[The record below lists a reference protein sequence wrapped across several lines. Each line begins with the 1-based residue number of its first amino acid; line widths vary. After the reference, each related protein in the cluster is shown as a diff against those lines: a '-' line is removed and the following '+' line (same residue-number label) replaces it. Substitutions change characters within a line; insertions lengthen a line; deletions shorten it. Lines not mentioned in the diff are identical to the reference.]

1 MSLILHK
8 NVKIR
13 IHKKLK
19 PTYLLTNKT
28 KRMSFKAKKTAL
40 CVGLCFLGIVGAQQA
55 SAAIETVAAVQQTK
69 QASGHVADSQ
79 GPLIG
84 ATVMEKGTSNG
95 TMTDLNGDF
104 SLNVKPGATLIVS
117 YVGYVTQE
125 VRVGDN
131 SNLYITLKEDGHVV
145 NEVVVIGYGSQ
156 RRESVTGSVAN
167 IGGEKLNQV
176 AASNAA
182 QALQGRVAGVLMTQT
197 SSKPGEE
204 MQIRIRGQ
212 RSLSASNDPLIVLDG
227 IPFMGQLSDINPADI
242 KSMDILKDA
251 SATAIYGS
259 RGANGVIII
268 TTVKGAQGSP
278 AKVTYNGYVSFKKVF
293 HKYPMMDGPTFSK
306 FRKYAGLYQNSLDED
321 DATNTDWQD
330 LYYETGV
337 SHNHDVSVAGGTNG
351 GSYSFGA
358 GYYHDESVVPT
369 EGYNRISIRGN
380 FDQKVGEWFRFG
392 LSTNTSYRET
402 KGVNDMYGVLSK
414 SPLASPY
421 DQNGNLKRYVTLP
434 ADDQSVV
441 TKETVKRDKDV
452 WLNENK
458 GIGTYNTL
466 FAELKCPWVEGLSY
480 RVNVGLNFRSSKG
493 GNFTGTGVNNKDA
506 NAING
511 GGISEN
517 QTRNWTV
524 ENLITYDNT
533 FAEKHNINIVGMYS
547 AEQTTYESTGAS
559 AQDIPADYFQY
570 FALDKATGQANL
582 TGYNYW
588 QSGLM
593 SWMGR
598 VMYSYD
604 NKYMISAALR
614 SDASSRLAKGHQW
627 HTYPAVSAGW
637 NIAREEFMSDLTW
650 IDNLK
655 LRVGFGETSNQS
667 ISPYSTLGGLAV
679 RNYNFGNGTNYKAGY
694 YVNALPNPELGWEYS
709 KTWNFGLD
717 FSLFKGRLYGSL
729 EYYIQ
734 KTNDILLDVSM
745 PSTSGVSSFTG
756 NIGNTENKGFEL
768 TLNGIILDNKNGWY
782 WDAGINLYL
791 NRNKLTKLTGADV
804 IKPDGTKEPERDEAN
819 RWFVGH
825 PIDVIYDYE
834 YDGLWNESDV
844 YEVTL
849 PDGTKTTN
857 FAILE
862 PGGNLGM
869 IKVKYND
876 DVLDANGVPT
886 RAIGADDRRIQDM
899 EPDLIGGF
907 NTTVAYKGFDLT
919 MIGAFQ
925 IGGKL
930 ISAIHSSNGYL
941 NMLTGRRGQLD
952 VDYWTEE
959 NTGAKYPKPGGI
971 ISSDNPKYGSTLGY
985 FNAGYL
991 KVRAITLGYSFDNL
1005 KAIKDL
1011 GISRLRLY
1019 ATVQNPFVLFSP
1031 YNNESG
1037 LDPETNSWAN
1047 QNTAVAYGEYSGKHR
1062 MPIVGYNTPAT
1073 RNFMFGLNVT
1083 F

>member
-1 MSLILHK
+1 
-8 NVKIR
+8 
-13 IHKKLK
+13 
-19 PTYLLTNKT
+19 
-28 KRMSFKAKKTAL
+28 MSFKAKKTAL
-40 CVGLCFLGIVGAQQA
+40 CVGLCFLGILSAQEA
-55 SAAIETVAAVQQTK
+55 SAVTESVTSVQQTK
-69 QASGHVADSQ
+69 QATGRVSDSQ

-95 TMTDLNGDF
+95 TVTDFNGNF
-104 SLNVKPGATLIVS
+104 SLNVKPGATLVIS
-117 YVGYVTQE
+117 YVGYESQE
-125 VRVGDN
+125 IKAGDN
-131 SNLYITLKEDGHVV
+131 LRVELKEDGHVV
-145 NEVVVIGYGSQ
+145 NEVVVIGYGTQ
-156 RRESVTGSVAN
+156 RREAVTGSVAN
-167 IGGEKLNQV
+167 IGGEKLNQI
-176 AASNAA
+176 AATNAA

-197 SSKPGEE
+197 GSKPGDE

-227 IPFMGQLSDINPADI
+227 IPFMGVLSDINPADI

-268 TTVKGAQGSP
+268 TTVKGSQGAP
-278 AKVTYNGYVSFKKVF
+278 AKVSYNGYVSFKKVF
-293 HKYPMMDGPTFSK
+293 KKYPMMDGPTFSK
-306 FRKYAGLYQNSLDED
+306 FRQYAGLYQNSLDEND
-321 DATNTDWQD
+321 NTNTDWQD
-330 LYYETGV
+330 LYYQTGV

-369 EGYNRISIRGN
+369 EGYDRVSVRGN
-380 FDQKVGEWFRFG
+380 FDQMVGKYFRFG
-392 LSTNTSYRET
+392 LSTNNSYRKT
-402 KGVNDMYGVLSK
+402 QGVNDMYGVLSK

-421 DQNGNLKRYVTLP
+421 DENGNLKRYISLP

-441 TKETVKRDKDV
+441 TKETVERDKDV

-458 GIGTYNTL
+458 GIGSYNTL
-466 FAELKCPWVEGLSY
+466 FGEVKCPWVEGLSY
-480 RVNVGLNFRSSKG
+480 RINIGLNFRSSKG

-506 NAING
+506 NAVNG

-517 QTRNWTV
+517 QTRNWAV
-524 ENLITYDNT
+524 ENLLTYDHI
-533 FAEKHNINIVGMYS
+533 FAEKHNVNVVAMYS

-570 FALDKATGQANL
+570 YALDKAVGQANL

-637 NIAREEFMSDLTW
+637 NISREQFMENLTW

-655 LRVGFGETSNQS
+655 LRVGYGETSNQS
-667 ISPYSTLGGLAV
+667 INPYSTLGGLAV
-679 RNYNFGNGTNYKAGY
+679 RNYNFGSTYKAGY

-717 FSLFKGRLYGSL
+717 FSLFSGRLYGSF
-729 EYYIQ
+729 EYYTQ
-734 KTNDILLDVSM
+734 KTNDILLDVSL
-745 PSTSGVSSFTG
+745 PSTSGVSSYTG
-756 NIGNTENKGFEL
+756 NIGNTENKGWEL
-768 TLNGIILDNKNGWY
+768 TLNGIIIDNKNGWN
-782 WDAGINLYL
+782 WEAGINLYQ
-791 NRNKLTKLTGADV
+791 NRNKLTKLTGALDENGNPV
-804 IKPDGTKEPERDEAN
+804 PDKGN
-819 RWFVGH
+819 RWFIGY
-825 PIDVIYDYE
+825 PIDVIYDYK
-834 YDGLWNESDV
+834 YIGLWQAGEEAQMN
-844 YEVTL
+844 
-849 PDGTKTTN
+849 
-857 FAILE
+857 ILE
-862 PGGNLGM
+862 PGGNIGM
-869 IKVKYND
+869 IKVAHDKA
-876 DVLDANGVPT
+876 LDANGNPT
-886 RAIGADDRRIQDM
+886 RQIGEDDREVMSM

-907 NTTVAYKGFDLT
+907 NTTVSYKGFDLT
-919 MIGAFQ
+919 VIGAFQ
-925 IGGKL
+925 VGGKL
-930 ISAIHSSNGYL
+930 ISAIHSANGYL

-952 VDYWTEE
+952 VDYWTEQ

-971 ISSDNPKYGSTLGY
+971 QSGDNPKYGSTLGY
-985 FNAGYL
+985 FDAGYL
-991 KVRAITLGYSFDNL
+991 KVRAITLGYNFDNL
-1005 KAIKDL
+1005 KAVKDF

-1019 ATVQNPFVLFSP
+1019 ATIQNPFVLFSP
-1031 YNNESG
+1031 FNNESG
-1037 LDPETNSWAN
+1037 LDPETNSYAN
-1047 QNTAVAYGEYSGKHR
+1047 QNTAVGIDGYTGKHR
-1062 MPIVGYNTPAT
+1062 MPIVGYNTPST
-1073 RNFMFGLNVT
+1073 RNFIFGLNVT

>member
-1 MSLILHK
+1 
-8 NVKIR
+8 
-13 IHKKLK
+13 
-19 PTYLLTNKT
+19 
-28 KRMSFKAKKTAL
+28 MSFKAKKTAL
-40 CVGLCFLGIVGAQQA
+40 FVGLCFLSMISAQQA
-55 SAAIETVAAVQQTK
+55 SAATESVASVQQTK
-69 QASGHVADSQ
+69 QATGHVADSQ

-84 ATVMEKGTSNG
+84 ATVLEKGTTNG
-95 TMTDLNGDF
+95 TITDFDGNF
-104 SLNVKPGATLIVS
+104 SLNVKPGATLVIS
-117 YVGYVTQE
+117 YVGYVSQE
-125 VRVGDN
+125 VKAGDN
-131 SNLYITLKEDGHVV
+131 IRVSLKEDGHLV
-145 NEVVVIGYGSQ
+145 NEVVVIGYGTQ
-156 RRESVTGSVAN
+156 RREAVTGSVAN

-176 AASNAA
+176 AATNAA

-227 IPFMGQLSDINPADI
+227 IPFMGQLSDINPTDI

-268 TTVKGAQGSP
+268 TTVKGAQGTP
-278 AKVTYNGYVSFKKVF
+278 AKVSYNGYVSFKKVF
-293 HKYPMMDGPTFSK
+293 HKYPMMDGPTFAK
-306 FRKYAGLYQNSLDED
+306 FRQYAGKYQNSLDESD
-321 DATNTDWQD
+321 NTNTDWQD
-330 LYYETGV
+330 LYYQTGV
-337 SHNHDVSVAGGTNG
+337 SHNHDVSIAGGTNG

-369 EGYNRISIRGN
+369 EGYDRISIRGN
-380 FDQKVGEWFRFG
+380 FDQKVGDWFRFG
-392 LSTNTSYRET
+392 LSTNNSYR
-402 KGVNDMYGVLSK
+402 KNQGVNDMYGVLSK

-421 DQNGNLKRYVTLP
+421 DENGNIKRYISLP

-441 TKETVKRDKDV
+441 TKETVERDKDV
-452 WLNENK
+452 WLNETK

-466 FAELKCPWVEGLSY
+466 FAELKCPWIEGLSY
-480 RVNVGLNFRSSKG
+480 RINVGLNFRSSKG

-506 NAING
+506 NAVNG

-517 QTRNWTV
+517 QTRNWAV
-524 ENLITYDNT
+524 ENLLTYDRT
-533 FAEKHNINIVGMYS
+533 FAEKHNLNVVAMYS
-547 AEQTTYESTGAS
+547 AEQTVYESTGAS
-559 AQDIPADYFQY
+559 VQNIPADYFQY
-570 FALDKATGQANL
+570 FALDKAVGQVNL
-582 TGYNYW
+582 NNYNYW
-588 QSGLM
+588 KSGLV

-637 NIAREEFMSDLTW
+637 NIAREEFMESTKTW
-650 IDNLK
+650 LDNLK
-655 LRVGFGETSNQS
+655 LRIGYGETSNQS
-667 ISPYSTLGGLAV
+667 INPYSTLGGLAV
-679 RNYNFGNGTNYKAGY
+679 RNYNFGDTYKAGY

-717 FSLFKGRLYGSL
+717 FSLFNGRLSGSF
-729 EYYIQ
+729 EYYTQ
-734 KTNDILLDVSM
+734 KTNDILLDVSL
-745 PSTSGVSSFTG
+745 PSTSGVSSYVG
-756 NIGNTENKGFEL
+756 NIGNTENKGWEL
-768 TLNGIILDNKNGWY
+768 TLNGIIIDNKNGWN
-782 WDAGINLYL
+782 WEAGINLYQ
-791 NRNKLTKLTGADV
+791 NRNKLTKLTGALDENGDPV
-804 IKPDGTKEPERDEAN
+804 PDKAN
-819 RWFVGH
+819 RWFIGY
-825 PIDVIYDYE
+825 PIDVIYDYK
-834 YDGLWNESDV
+834 YIGLWQAGEEEQMKV
-844 YEVTL
+844 
-849 PDGTKTTN
+849 
-857 FAILE
+857 LE
-862 PGGNLGM
+862 PGGNVGM
-869 IKVKYND
+869 IKVAHD
-876 DVLDANGVPT
+876 RALDANGNPT
-886 RAIGADDRRIQDM
+886 RQIGEDDREVMSM

-907 NTTVAYKGFDLT
+907 NTTVGYKGFDLT
-919 MIGAFQ
+919 VIGAFQ

-930 ISAIHSSNGYL
+930 ISAIHSANGYL

-952 VDYWTEE
+952 VDYWTEQ

-971 ISSDNPKYGSTLGY
+971 QSGDNPKYGSTLGY

-991 KVRAITLGYSFDNL
+991 KFRAITLGYNFDNL

-1031 YNNESG
+1031 FNNESG
-1037 LDPETNSWAN
+1037 LDPETNSFAT
-1047 QNTAVAYGEYSGKHR
+1047 QNTAVGIDGYTGKHK

-1073 RNFMFGLNVT
+1073 RNFIFGLNVT

>member
-1 MSLILHK
+1 MRTFKSLEKPLVLLFLLCLFPLGALAQSI
-8 NVKIR
+8 VKGTV
-13 IHKKLK
+13 KDE
-19 PTYLLTNKT
+19 
-28 KRMSFKAKKTAL
+28 
-40 CVGLCFLGIVGAQQA
+40 VGEPVIA
-55 SAAIETVAAVQQTK
+55 AAIRVIGTQTGCVTDVNGQFSIETQRNAQ
-69 QASGHVADSQ
+69 
-79 GPLIG
+79 L
-84 ATVMEKGTSNG
+84 E
-95 TMTDLNGDF
+95 
-104 SLNVKPGATLIVS
+104 VS
-117 YVGYVTQE
+117 CIGYVTQ
-125 VRVGDN
+125 RVNVQGRQN
-131 SNLYITLKEDGHVV
+131 IIITLVED
-145 NEVVVIGYGSQ
+145 NTTLNDVVVIGYGTQ
-156 RRESVTGSVAN
+156 RREAVTGSVVN
-167 IGGEKLNQV
+167 VGGEQLNQI
-176 AASNAA
+176 AATNAA

-197 SSKPGEE
+197 SSKPGAE

-227 IPFMGQLSDINPADI
+227 IPFMGQLSDINPTDI

-268 TTVKGAQGSP
+268 TTEKGAMGSP

-306 FRKYAGLYQNSLDED
+306 FRQYANLYKNSEDESD
-321 DATNTDWQD
+321 DTNTDWQD
-330 LYYETGV
+330 LYYQTGV
-337 SHNHDVSVAGGTNG
+337 GHSHDVSVAGGTNG

-369 EGYNRISIRGN
+369 EGYDRVSVRGN
-380 FDQKVGEWFRFG
+380 FDQKVGKWFRFG
-392 LSTNTSYRET
+392 LTTNNSYRMTE
-402 KGVNDMYGVLSK
+402 GVNNIYGVLSMT
-414 SPLASPY
+414 PLASPY
-421 DQNGNLKRYVTLP
+421 DKDGNLKRYVALP
-434 ADDQSVV
+434 ADDQAVI
-441 TKETVKRDKDV
+441 TKETVKRDKNV

-458 GIGTYNTL
+458 GIGSYNT
-466 FAELKCPWVEGLSY
+466 FFGEVTCPWVEGLSY
-480 RVNVGLNFRSSKG
+480 RINVGLNFRSSKG
-493 GNFTGTGVNNKDA
+493 GNFTGTGVNNKDP
-506 NAING
+506 NAVNG

-524 ENLITYDNT
+524 ENLINFDRT
-533 FAEKHNINIVGMYS
+533 FADVHNINVVGMYS

-559 AQDIPADYFQY
+559 AQNIPADYFQY
-570 FALDKATGQANL
+570 YALDKATGQSNL
-582 TGYNYW
+582 NNYNYW

-604 NKYMISAALR
+604 NKYMLSLALR

-627 HTYPAVSAGW
+627 HTYPAISAGW
-637 NIAREEFMSDLTW
+637 NIARESFMENLTW

-655 LRVGFGETSNQS
+655 LRIGYGETSNQS
-667 ISPYSTLGGLAV
+667 INPYSTLGGLAV

-694 YVNALPNPELGWEYS
+694 YVNALPNPELGWEFS

-717 FSLFKGRLYGSL
+717 FSFFNGRLSGSI
-729 EYYIQ
+729 EYYTQ

-745 PSTSGVSSFTG
+745 PSTSGVSSYTG
-756 NIGNTENKGFEL
+756 NIGNTENKGFEF
-768 TLNGIILDNKNGWY
+768 TLNGIIIDNKNGWH
-782 WDAGINLYL
+782 WDAGINLYA
-791 NRNKLTKLTGADV
+791 NRNKLTKLTGALDENG
-804 IKPDGTKEPERDEAN
+804 KPAPDEAN

-834 YDGLWNESDV
+834 YDGLWNAEDV
-844 YEVTL
+844 YEVTDK
-849 PDGTKTTN
+849 DGNKTTN

-876 DVLDANGVPT
+876 DVLDENGVPT
-886 RAIGADDRRIQDM
+886 REIGAKDRRIMSM
-899 EPDLIGGF
+899 EPKLLGGF
-907 NTTVAYKGFDLT
+907 HTTVGYKGFDLT

-941 NMLTGRRGQLD
+941 NMLTGRRGQID
-952 VDYWTEE
+952 VDYWTED

-971 ISSDNPKYGSTLGY
+971 TSSDNPKYGSTLGY
-985 FNAGYL
+985 FDAGYL
-991 KVRAITLGYSFDNL
+991 KIRAITLGYNFTNL
-1005 KAIKDL
+1005 RAIKDF

-1031 YNNESG
+1031 FNNESG

-1047 QNTAVAYGEYSGKHR
+1047 ENTAVAYGEYSGKHR
-1062 MPIVGYNTPAT
+1062 MPIVGYNTPST
-1073 RNFMFGLNVT
+1073 RNFMIGVNVT

>member
-1 MSLILHK
+1 
-8 NVKIR
+8 
-13 IHKKLK
+13 
-19 PTYLLTNKT
+19 
-28 KRMSFKAKKTAL
+28 MSFKAKKTAL
-40 CVGLCFLGIVGAQQA
+40 CVGLCFMGMISAQQA
-55 SAAIETVAAVQQTK
+55 SAATESVASVQQTK
-69 QASGHVADSQ
+69 QATGHVADSQ

-84 ATVMEKGTSNG
+84 ATVMEKGTNNG
-95 TMTDLNGDF
+95 TVTDFNGNF
-104 SLNVKPGATLIVS
+104 SLNVKPGATLVIS
-117 YVGYVTQE
+117 YVGYESQE
-125 VRVGDN
+125 IKAGDN
-131 SNLYITLKEDGHVV
+131 VVVNLKEDGHLV
-145 NEVVVIGYGSQ
+145 NEVVVIGYGTQ
-156 RRESVTGSVAN
+156 RREAVTGSVAN
-167 IGGEKLNQV
+167 IGGEKLNQI

-197 SSKPGEE
+197 SSKPGAE

-212 RSLSASNDPLIVLDG
+212 RSLTASNDPLIVLDG
-227 IPFMGQLSDINPADI
+227 IPFMGNLSDINPADI

-268 TTVKGAQGSP
+268 TTVKGSQGAP
-278 AKVTYNGYVSFKKVF
+278 AKVTYNGYVSFKKIF
-293 HKYPMMDGPTFSK
+293 KKYPMMDGPTFSK
-306 FRKYAGLYQNSLDED
+306 FRQAAGLYQNSLDENEN
-321 DATNTDWQD
+321 TNTDWQD
-330 LYYETGV
+330 LYYQTGV
-337 SHNHDVSVAGGTNG
+337 GHNHDVSVAGGTNG

-369 EGYNRISIRGN
+369 EQYNRISVRGN

-392 LSTNTSYRET
+392 LNTNNSYNKTE
-402 KGVNDMYGVLSK
+402 GVNDMYGVLSK

-421 DQNGNLKRYVTLP
+421 DENGNLKRYISLP

-452 WLNENK
+452 WLNETK
-458 GIGTYNTL
+458 GIGSYNTL
-466 FAELKCPWVEGLSY
+466 FGEVKCPWVEGLSY
-480 RVNVGLNFRSSKG
+480 RINIGLNFRSSKG

-506 NAING
+506 NAVNG

-517 QTRNWTV
+517 QTRNWAV
-524 ENLITYDNT
+524 ENLITFDRT
-533 FAEKHNINIVGMYS
+533 FAEKHNINVVGMYS

-559 AQDIPADYFQY
+559 AQEIPADFFQY
-570 FALDKATGQANL
+570 YALDKATGQVNL
-582 TGYNYW
+582 NNYNYW

-604 NKYMISAALR
+604 NKYMLSVALR

-627 HTYPAVSAGW
+627 HTYPAVSTGW
-637 NIAREEFMSDLTW
+637 NIARESFMENLTW

-655 LRVGFGETSNQS
+655 LRVGYGETSNQS
-667 ISPYSTLGGLAV
+667 INPYSTLGGLAI
-679 RNYNFGNGTNYKAGY
+679 RNYNFGNGTNYMAGY

-717 FSLFKGRLYGSL
+717 FSLFNGRLSGSF
-729 EYYIQ
+729 EYYTQ
-734 KTNDILLDVSM
+734 KTKDILLDVSL
-745 PSTSGVSSFTG
+745 PSTSGVSSYTG

-768 TLNGIILDNKNGWY
+768 TLNGIIIDNKNGWN
-782 WDAGINLYL
+782 WEAGINLYA

-804 IKPDGTKEPERDEAN
+804 VKPDGTKEPEKDEAN

-834 YDGLWNESDV
+834 YEGLWQEGDP
-844 YEVTL
+844 YL
-849 PDGTKTTN
+849 D
-857 FAILE
+857 ILE
-862 PGGNLGM
+862 PGGNVGM
-869 IKVKYND
+869 IKVKYRG
-876 DVLDANGVPT
+876 DASKGDFKEDGVTPS
-886 RAIGADDRRIQDM
+886 RQIGPEDRQIMSM

-907 NTTVAYKGFDLT
+907 NTTVGYKGFDLT
-919 MIGAFQ
+919 VIGAFQ

-952 VDYWTEE
+952 VDYWTPE

-971 ISSDNPKYGSTLGY
+971 QSGDNPKYGSTLGY
-985 FNAGYL
+985 FDAGYL
-991 KVRAITLGYSFDNL
+991 KIRAITLGYNFENL
-1005 KAIKDL
+1005 KAVKDL

-1019 ATVQNPFVLFSP
+1019 ATIQNPLVLFSP
-1031 YNNESG
+1031 FNNESG
-1037 LDPETNSWAN
+1037 LDPETNSYAT
-1047 QNTAVAYGEYSGKHR
+1047 QNTAVAIDGYTGKHR

-1073 RNFMFGLNVT
+1073 RNFLFGINVT

>member
-1 MSLILHK
+1 
-8 NVKIR
+8 
-13 IHKKLK
+13 
-19 PTYLLTNKT
+19 
-28 KRMSFKAKKTAL
+28 MSFKAKKTAL
-40 CVGLCFLGIVGAQQA
+40 CVGLCFLGILSAQEA
-55 SAAIETVAAVQQTK
+55 SAVTESVTSVQQTK
-69 QASGHVADSQ
+69 QATGQVSDSQ

-95 TMTDLNGDF
+95 TVTDFNGNF
-104 SLNVKPGATLIVS
+104 SLNVKPGATLVIS
-117 YVGYVTQE
+117 YVGYESQE
-125 VRVGDN
+125 IKAGDN
-131 SNLYITLKEDGHVV
+131 LRVELKEDGHVV
-145 NEVVVIGYGSQ
+145 NEVVVIGYGTQ
-156 RRESVTGSVAN
+156 RREAVTGSVAN
-167 IGGEKLNQV
+167 VNGEKLNQI
-176 AASNAA
+176 AATNAA

-197 SSKPGEE
+197 GSKPGDE

-227 IPFMGQLSDINPADI
+227 IPFMGVLSDINPADI

-268 TTVKGAQGSP
+268 TTVKGSQGAP
-278 AKVTYNGYVSFKKVF
+278 AKVSYNGYVSFKKVF
-293 HKYPMMDGPTFSK
+293 KKYPMMDGPTFSK
-306 FRKYAGLYQNSLDED
+306 FRQYAGLYQNSLDEND
-321 DATNTDWQD
+321 NTNTDWQD
-330 LYYETGV
+330 LYYQTGV

-369 EGYNRISIRGN
+369 EGYDRVSVRGN
-380 FDQKVGEWFRFG
+380 FDQMVGKYFRFG
-392 LSTNTSYRET
+392 LSTNNSYRKT
-402 KGVNDMYGVLSK
+402 QGVNDMYGVLSK

-421 DQNGNLKRYVTLP
+421 DENGNLKRYISLP

-441 TKETVKRDKDV
+441 TKETVERDKDV

-458 GIGTYNTL
+458 GIGSYNTL
-466 FAELKCPWVEGLSY
+466 FGEVKCPWVEGLSY
-480 RVNVGLNFRSSKG
+480 RINIGLNFRSSKG

-506 NAING
+506 NAVNG

-517 QTRNWTV
+517 QTRNWAV
-524 ENLITYDNT
+524 ENLLTYDHL
-533 FAEKHNINIVGMYS
+533 FAEKHNVNVVAMYS

-570 FALDKATGQANL
+570 YALDKAVGQANL

-637 NIAREEFMSDLTW
+637 NISREQFMENLTW

-655 LRVGFGETSNQS
+655 LRVGYGETSNQS
-667 ISPYSTLGGLAV
+667 INPYSTLGGLAV
-679 RNYNFGNGTNYKAGY
+679 RNYNFGSTYKAGY

-717 FSLFKGRLYGSL
+717 FSLFSGRLYGSF
-729 EYYIQ
+729 EYYTQ
-734 KTNDILLDVSM
+734 KTNDILLDVSL
-745 PSTSGVSSFTG
+745 PSTSGVSSYTG
-756 NIGNTENKGFEL
+756 NIGNTENKGWEL
-768 TLNGIILDNKNGWY
+768 TLNGIIIDNKNGWN
-782 WDAGINLYL
+782 WEAGINLYQ
-791 NRNKLTKLTGADV
+791 NRNKLTKLTGALDENGNPV
-804 IKPDGTKEPERDEAN
+804 PDKGN
-819 RWFVGH
+819 RWFIGY
-825 PIDVIYDYE
+825 PIDVIYDYK
-834 YDGLWNESDV
+834 YIGLWQAGEEAQMN
-844 YEVTL
+844 
-849 PDGTKTTN
+849 
-857 FAILE
+857 ILE
-862 PGGNLGM
+862 PGGNIGM
-869 IKVKYND
+869 IKVAHDKA
-876 DVLDANGVPT
+876 LDANGNPT
-886 RAIGADDRRIQDM
+886 RQIGEDDREVMSM

-907 NTTVAYKGFDLT
+907 NTTVGYKGFDLT
-919 MIGAFQ
+919 VIGAFQ
-925 IGGKL
+925 VGGKL
-930 ISAIHSSNGYL
+930 ISAIHSANGYL

-952 VDYWTEE
+952 VDYWTEQ

-971 ISSDNPKYGSTLGY
+971 QSGDNPKYGSTLGY
-985 FNAGYL
+985 FDAGYL
-991 KVRAITLGYSFDNL
+991 KVRAITLGYNFDNL
-1005 KAIKDL
+1005 KAVKDF

-1019 ATVQNPFVLFSP
+1019 ATIQNPFVLFSP
-1031 YNNESG
+1031 FNNESG
-1037 LDPETNSWAN
+1037 LDPETNSYAN
-1047 QNTAVAYGEYSGKHR
+1047 QNTAVGIDGYTGKHR
-1062 MPIVGYNTPAT
+1062 MPIVGYNTPST
-1073 RNFMFGLNVT
+1073 RNFIFGLNVT

>member
-1 MSLILHK
+1 MHLNL
-8 NVKIR
+8 
-13 IHKKLK
+13 
-19 PTYLLTNKT
+19 
-28 KRMSFKAKKTAL
+28 KKTICL
-40 CVGLCFLGIVGAQQA
+40 MGLCSLFGVLSTPQA
-55 SAAIETVAAVQQTK
+55 VAAPTGVFSSDEVQQSKKVTG
-69 QASGHVADSQ
+69 QVRDSE
-79 GPLIG
+79 GELIG

-95 TMTDLNGDF
+95 VITNYDGNF
-104 SLNVKPGATLIVS
+104 SIDVKPGATLVVS

-125 VRVGDN
+125 VVVGN
-131 SNLYITLKEDGHVV
+131 QSNLNIVLEAEGGNL
-145 NEVVVIGYGSQ
+145 NEVVVIGYGTQ
-156 RRESVTGSVAN
+156 RREAVTGSVAN
-167 IGGEKLNQV
+167 VNGEKLNQI
-176 AASNAA
+176 AATNAA

-197 SSKPGEE
+197 SSQPGAE

-227 IPFMGQLSDINPADI
+227 IPFMGQLSDINPTDI

-268 TTVKGAQGSP
+268 TTVKGSQGTP
-278 AKVTYNGYVSFKKVF
+278 AKVSYNGYVSFKKVF
-293 HKYPMMDGPTFSK
+293 HKYPMMDGPTYAK
-306 FRKYAGLYQNSLDED
+306 FRKYAGKYENSLYENDN
-321 DATNTDWQD
+321 TNTDWQD
-330 LYYETGV
+330 LYYQTGV
-337 SHNHDVSVAGGTNG
+337 SHNHDVSVSGGTNG

-358 GYYHDESVVPT
+358 GYYHDESPVPT
-369 EGYNRISIRGN
+369 QGYDRVSVRGN

-392 LSTNTSYRET
+392 LSTNNSYRKT
-402 KGVNDMYGVLSK
+402 QGISGMYNVLSM

-421 DQNGNLKRYVTLP
+421 DENGNLRRYISLP
-434 ADDQSVV
+434 ADDQVV
-441 TKETVKRDKDV
+441 ITKDMVEANKAI

-458 GIGTYNTL
+458 GIGSYNTL
-466 FAELKCPWVEGLSY
+466 FGEVKCPWIEGLSY
-480 RVNVGLNFRSSKG
+480 RINIGLNFRSSKG
-493 GNFTGTGVNNKDA
+493 GNYTGKGVNNKDE
-506 NAING
+506 NAVSG

-517 QTRNWTV
+517 QTRNWAV
-524 ENLITYDNT
+524 ENIITYDRT
-533 FAEKHNINIVGMYS
+533 FAEKHNLNIVGMYS

-559 AQDIPADYFQY
+559 AQDIPADFFQY
-570 FALDKATGQANL
+570 YALDKAIGEVNL
-582 TGYNYW
+582 NNYNYW

-604 NKYMISAALR
+604 NKYMASVALR

-627 HTYPAVSAGW
+627 HTYPAVSVGW
-637 NIAREEFMSDLTW
+637 NIGRESFMESASW
-650 IDNLK
+650 VDNLK
-655 LRVGFGETSNQS
+655 LRVGYGETSNQS
-667 ISPYSTLGGLAV
+667 ISPYSTLGGLAI
-679 RNYNFGNGTNYKAGY
+679 RNYNFGDTYKAGY

-709 KTWNFGLD
+709 KTWNFGVD
-717 FSLFKGRLYGSL
+717 FSFFSGRLYGSL

-734 KTNDILLDVSM
+734 KTHDILLDVSL

-756 NIGNTENKGFEL
+756 NIGKTENKGWEF
-768 TLNGIILDNKNGWY
+768 TLNGIILDNKNGWH
-782 WDAGINLYL
+782 WEAGINLYQ
-791 NRNKLTKLTGADV
+791 NRNKLVALASG
-804 IKPDGTKEPERDEAN
+804 EERDEGN

-834 YDGLWNESDV
+834 YKGLWNESDV
-844 YEVTL
+844 YPVTIKNQ
-849 PDGTKTTN
+849 DGTVTETTN

-869 IKVKYND
+869 IKVNHD
-876 DVLDANGVPT
+876 AALDANGVPT
-886 RAIGADDRRIQDM
+886 RAIGADDRQIMSM

-907 NTTVAYKGFDLT
+907 NTTVGYKNFDLT
-919 MIGAFQ
+919 VIGAFQ
-925 IGGKL
+925 VGGKL

-941 NMLTGRRGQLD
+941 NMLSGRRGQLD
-952 VDYWTEE
+952 VDYWTED

-971 ISSDNPKYGSTLGY
+971 MSSDNPKYGSTLGY

-991 KVRAITLGYSFDNL
+991 KVRAITLGYNFDQL
-1005 KAIKDL
+1005 RAIKNL

-1031 YNNESG
+1031 FNNESG
-1037 LDPETNSWAN
+1037 LDPETNSWATE
-1047 QNTAVAYGEYSGKHR
+1047 NTAVAYSEYSGKHR

-1073 RNFMFGLNVT
+1073 RNFLFGVNVT